1 MTDAEVFEAIKRGI
15 AVLGPFLE
23 RLSDVFP
30 AQWAAL
36 AVVRKTLPKFR
47 RCLANVRAEKS
58 FRRFMRLRSELQH
71 AVYTATK
78 ESSQWA
84 EEYRTP
90 AREMF
95 RAGAFLD
102 DVERR
107 AFDVYTGTL

>member
-1 MTDAEVFEAIKRGI
+1 MTDAEVFEAIERAL

-23 RLSDVFP
+23 PLRDMFP
-30 AQWAAL
+30 TQWEAL

-47 RCLANVRAEKS
+47 RCVENVRAEKS
-58 FRRFMRLRSELQH
+58 FRRFMRLRSELQQ
-71 AVYTATK
+71 AVYTATRQ
-78 ESSQWA
+78 SSQWA
-84 EEYRTP
+84 EEFRTP

-107 AFDVYTGTL
+107 AYDVYSCSR

>member
-1 MTDAEVFEAIKRGI
+1 MTDAEVFEAIEHGL

-23 RLSDVFP
+23 RLNDVFP
-30 AQWAAL
+30 AQWEAL

-47 RCLANVRAEKS
+47 RCVENIRAEKS
-58 FRRFMRLRSELQH
+58 FRRFMRLRSELQQ
-71 AVYTATK
+71 AVYTAAK
-78 ESSQWA
+78 QSSQWA
-84 EEYRTP
+84 EEFRTP

-107 AFDVYTGTL
+107 AYAVYSCSR